1 MKKHK
6 VQLQLAWIP
15 RERNQHADDLTND
28 RFENFDPSRR
38 IEVDLQS
45 LPWLIL
51 PTLMQEAEQL
61 KKELEERRLQKRTV
75 PGERERGKKRRKQEA
90 LRVTDPW

>member
-1 MKKHK
+1 MCC
-6 VQLQLAWIP
+6 QLAAKTQVLKSQ
-15 RERNQHADDLTND
+15 RYF
-28 RFENFDPSRR
+28 FENFDPSRR

-45 LPWLIL
+45 LPWIIL

-61 KKELEERRLQKRTV
+61 KKELEERRLQKRTA
-75 PGERERGKKRRKQEA
+75 PEERGRGKKRRKQEA